1 MKTIKEKEFEYEK
14 SKKELLKELKELKKF
29 IEYGNPTQNNIDN
42 ISKSLRDSIRDAYDD
57 YIWGL

>member
-29 IEYGNPTQNNIDN
+29 IEYRNPTQNNIDN
-42 ISKSLRDSIRDAYDD
+42 ISKSLRDSIRDAYDN
-57 YIWGL
+57 YIWE